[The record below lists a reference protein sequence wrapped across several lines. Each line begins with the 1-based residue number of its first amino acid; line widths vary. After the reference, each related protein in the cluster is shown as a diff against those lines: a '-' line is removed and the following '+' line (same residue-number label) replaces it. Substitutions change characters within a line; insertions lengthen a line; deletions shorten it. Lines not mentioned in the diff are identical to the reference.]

1 MSAER
6 LDIRVEVSLDGFRLD
21 VDESLALDGV
31 TAVFGP
37 SGGGK
42 STLLRTVAGLTRP
55 DAGRI
60 RFGDALWFDA
70 DRRVDVPA
78 HRRPVGFLFQDARLF
93 PHLDVAGNLD
103 FAARRAAPG
112 ARVDRHGV
120 VDALD
125 LSALLSRRVSTLSGG
140 ERQRVALGRTLLRG
154 PRLLLLD
161 EPLTG
166 LDRVRKAEILPYL
179 EQLPAQ
185 FDVPTLYVSHDV
197 DEVAALAH
205 RMLVLADGRVQC
217 HDRADVVV
225 AQLGLEPSAGGY
237 GAGSLLEGA
246 VVDHDARL
254 RLTRVDVGGDLLTL
268 PHLARFPVGAAVRLR
283 VRARDVALGL
293 ERPRGIS
300 IRNVLPGTLEEI
312 VGHPDTG
319 AADVWIRLRGARLQ
333 ARLTVAAVEDL
344 GLEPGMDVFALIK
357 SVSFDR
363 AD

>member
-6 LDIRVEVSLDGFRLD
+6 LEIRIEVIQDGFRLD
-21 VDESLALDGV
+21 VDESLELDGV

-42 STLLRTVAGLTRP
+42 STLLRAVAGLTRP

-60 RFGDALWFDA
+60 RFGDAVWFDA

-78 HRRPVGFLFQDARLF
+78 HRRPVGFMFQDARLF
-93 PHLDVAGNLD
+93 SHLDVSGNLA

-112 ARVDRHGV
+112 AVVDRAAV
-120 VDALD
+120 IDALD
-125 LSALLSRRVSTLSGG
+125 LSALLSRRVNTLSGG

-179 EQLPAQ
+179 ERLPVH
-185 FDVPTLYVSHDV
+185 FHVPTLYVSHDV
-197 DEVAALAH
+197 DEVAALAD
-205 RMLVLADGRVQC
+205 RMLVLDGGRVQA
-217 HDRADVVV
+217 HDRADAVV
-225 AQLGLEPSAGGY
+225 AQLGLEPSAGAY
-237 GAGSLLEGA
+237 GAGSLLEG
-246 VVDHDARL
+246 VVADHDERL
-254 RLTRVDVGGDLLTL
+254 RITRVDVGGDVLTM
-268 PHLARFPVGAAVRLR
+268 PHLARFPVGATVRVR
-283 VRARDVALGL
+283 VRARDVALCL

-312 VGHPDTG
+312 VAHPDTG
-319 AADVWIRLRGARLQ
+319 AADVWIRLRDRRLQ

-344 GLEPGMDVFALIK
+344 GLEPGMGVFALVK
-357 SVSFDR
+357 SVSFER